1 MQSRKQAFAT
11 LVDRLRDALAAGD
24 WETIAVLDEECRA
37 LVATLGDEDAFDD
50 GLREQLAKLSRL
62 YDDLQQV
69 GRAERERLA
78 GELTRLNQSK
88 QVSQAYKPLG

>member
-11 LVDRLRDALAAGD
+11 LADRLRDALAAGD
-24 WETIAVLDEECRA
+24 WEAIAVLDEECRA
-37 LVATLGDEDAFDD
+37 LVATLRDEDAFDA
-50 GLREQLAKLSRL
+50 GLREQLAELSRL

-69 GRAERERLA
+69 GRGERERLA

-88 QVSQAYKPLG
+88 HVNRAYKPLG

>member
-11 LVDRLRDALAAGD
+11 LADRLRDALAAGD

-50 GLREQLAKLSRL
+50 GLREQLAELLRL

-88 QVSQAYKPLG
+88 QVNRAYKPLG

>member
-11 LVDRLRDALAAGD
+11 LADRLRDALAAGD
-24 WETIAVLDEECRA
+24 WETIALLDEECRV
-37 LVATLGDEDAFDD
+37 LVATLRDEDAFDA
-50 GLREQLAKLSRL
+50 GLREQLAELSRL

-88 QVSQAYKPLG
+88 QVNRAYKPLG

>member
-11 LVDRLRDALAAGD
+11 LAERLRDALAAGD
-24 WETIAVLDEECRA
+24 WETIALLDEECRT
-37 LVATLGDEDAFDD
+37 LVATLRDEDAFDA
-50 GLREQLAKLSRL
+50 GLREQLAELLRL

-88 QVSQAYKPLG
+88 HVNRAYKPLG